1 MLKVQQVGFSFAKA
15 EGFQGQLELF
25 YDLLWF

>member
-1 MLKVQQVGFSFAKA
+1 MLKVQQVGFSFAKVD
-15 EGFQGQLELF
+15 GFQGQIELF